1 MLSSAYN
8 PEKQSIL
15 VIATI
20 GKQHFFII
28 ISFMYAL
35 LFLYDILCILDNP
48 KTSFCVRHLKDMNK
62 IKTHTL
68 STDVYGN

>member
-20 GKQHFFII
+20 GKQHFLLLLAL
-28 ISFMYAL
+28 FMLCY
-35 LFLYDILCILDNP
+35 FLYGTLCILDNP
-48 KTSFCVRHLKDMNK
+48 KISFCVRHLKDINK

-68 STDVYGN
+68 TTDVYGN